1 MLLAVIPQG
10 AHCAQ
15 HQTQPDFIAE
25 EGARWLIFLRPLPA
39 LMMRPIFI
47 ACQGCFYPL
56 LFFITVES

>member
-25 EGARWLIFLRPLPA
+25 EGALAYFSSTPPSLDDEANLYCMSGLLLPITFL
-39 LMMRPIFI
+39 
-47 ACQGCFYPL
+47 YY
-56 LFFITVES
+56 S